1 MNLPNKLTLLRV
13 LLIPFFLLFMYLNI
27 PFHFAIALVIFGIAS
42 ITDALDGRI
51 ARSRNLVTNF
61 GKFLDPLA
69 DKVLVIAALAV
80 FVEFAEVNMSAIPFI
95 IITAR
100 EFMVSGLRLL
110 AANSGIVVAAG
121 IWGKLKTAFTMVA
134 IVAILLWLSL
144 CGDLREKIGVMYGN
158 PETTP
163 GGRALKFYSS
173 VRIEVR
179 KGEVIKSGTDVI
191 GACTRCKIVK
201 NKVAPPFKECE
212 FDLMYGSGI
221 SRTGEVLDLAVDLD
235 IIKKGGSWF
244 SYKDQKLG
252 QGRDNVKELLQN
264 DENLM
269 KEIEE
274 QILAR
279 KDELKAAA
287 PKKSKPAEA
296 VSAADKPVSG
306 GAAVSDDDVLASFD
320 ENFEEFTPAEE

>member
-144 CGDLREKIGVMYGN
+144 CGDFGIDF
-158 PETTP
+158 PE
-163 GGRALKFYSS
+163 GFR
-173 VRIEVR
+173 
-179 KGEVIKSGTDVI
+179 
-191 GACTRCKIVK
+191 
-201 NKVAPPFKECE
+201 N
-212 FDLMYGSGI
+212 
-221 SRTGEVLDLAVDLD
+221 AVD
-235 IIKKGGSWF
+235 
-244 SYKDQKLG
+244 
-252 QGRDNVKELLQN
+252 NVVV
-264 DENLM
+264 
-269 KEIEE
+269 
-274 QILAR
+274 
-279 KDELKAAA
+279 
-287 PKKSKPAEA
+287 PALIWI
-296 VSAADKPVSG
+296 SAGLTVVSG
-306 GAAVSDDDVLASFD
+306 AVYLKGYWNLIDSDK
-320 ENFEEFTPAEE
+320 